1 MLNFKSFDISDDLI
15 IYEGNQ
21 MYFITPA
28 GDGSLTV
35 LVEDLD
41 ENGELTKSE
50 PYAASSLSTA
60 IQIIE
65 RLEAGDPE

>member
-21 MYFITPA
+21 MYSITPA

-60 IQIIE
+60 LAIIE
-65 RLEAGDPE
+65 RLEAGELE